1 MKERHLTYQLNPL
14 IEAQKSFNV
23 METRLFYLGLQRV
36 NPHLTDND
44 KYYDNQFPDIIV
56 TPSELTK
63 IFGHRQ
69 YLAEVD
75 KAADNLI
82 GRYIS
87 IYFEKGFEKYTI
99 FQHIKYREGQGLF
112 IKFNEDMR
120 PFILDIYKS
129 YKKYGFTKIEMQQ
142 IFILSSTYAMRLLE
156 LLLQYHSTAKNGI
169 IEREIDIDDL
179 RKKLNV
185 PEDAYKG
192 RIGNFRKKVL
202 DSPIND
208 INTHTKYYVDYS
220 VIKQGRN
227 VKSFKFTCNCNNVVG
242 DDEYTTTI
250 DSHTDWDT
258 KDLQPIIE
266 ENENSQ
272 EKLYTKLINYGF
284 SVATIE
290 ELLKKCGG
298 VDELSKRLAY
308 GEQRA
313 KEDNNSGKEVSS
325 ISGYLRKA
333 IEDNWLQ
340 DKVNIEKAQEK
351 ELQAVKDNAEWEL
364 WAKKKFSN
372 EPTPNIPENPFD
384 PNVPMDKILINMI
397 KSGLKSKKLSL
408 TAKARLQERGLT
420 IARFIELYT

>member
-1 MKERHLTYQLNPL
+1 
-14 IEAQKSFNV
+14 
-23 METRLFYLGLQRV
+23 
-36 NPHLTDND
+36 
-44 KYYDNQFPDIIV
+44 
-56 TPSELTK
+56 
-63 IFGHRQ
+63 
-69 YLAEVD
+69 
-75 KAADNLI
+75 
-82 GRYIS
+82 
-87 IYFEKGFEKYTI
+87 
-99 FQHIKYREGQGLF
+99 
-112 IKFNEDMR
+112 MR